1 MDEEKIKDNQILVAW
16 MAWNEKKL
24 NWGKILKVNI
34 QKEVSWKKTRN
45 PMILLAS
52 GYLNV
57 LCKEALDEVV
67 NLAAMPLEMKGPEDE
82 ETNSL
87 GK

>member
-1 MDEEKIKDNQILVAW
+1 
-16 MAWNEKKL
+16 
-24 NWGKILKVNI
+24 
-34 QKEVSWKKTRN
+34 
-45 PMILLAS
+45 MILLAS